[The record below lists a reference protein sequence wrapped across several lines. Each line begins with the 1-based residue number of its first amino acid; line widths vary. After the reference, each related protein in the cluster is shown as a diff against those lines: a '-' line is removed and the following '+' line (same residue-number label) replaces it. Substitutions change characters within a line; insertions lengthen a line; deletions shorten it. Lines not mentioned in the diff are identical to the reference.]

1 MNHVVDSAHLSVLQ
15 SQRTEIATIENLEPL
30 VELLSSTCAE
40 DRLVNWLVHDQTDS
54 KEKFFRLILANAF
67 LTKARAITNEENSAL
82 LCWVSP
88 KEHAANQKELI
99 RMLPQLKKLNY
110 LLRHSS
116 SFGIGIKLLQPFK
129 RSLRSYHISIL
140 AVHPS
145 KQKLGLANL
154 LLEPLFK
161 KSDEQK
167 IPVTVELTEENQ
179 LSIFRHYDFHVIESV
194 DIPEGPTIWHL
205 MRSPN

>member
-1 MNHVVDSAHLSVLQ
+1 MNHVVDSAHLSIWQ
-15 SQRTEIATIENLEPL
+15 SQHTEIATGEDLEPL
-30 VELLSSTCAE
+30 VELLFNTCAE
-40 DRLVNWLVHDQTDS
+40 DRLVNWLAQDQTES
-54 KEKFFRLILANAF
+54 KEKLFRLILANAF
-67 LTKARAITNEENSAL
+67 LPKAHAIKNEEGSAL
-82 LCWVSP
+82 LCWISP
-88 KEHAANQKELI
+88 KEHAANRKELVSLL
-99 RMLPQLKKLNY
+99 RQLKKLSD
-110 LLRHSS
+110 LARHSS
-116 SFGIGIKLLQPFK
+116 FGMGIKLLQPFK

-145 KQKLGLANL
+145 KQNQGLANL

-161 KSDEQK
+161 KSDAQK
-167 IPVTVELTEENQ
+167 IPVTVELTDENQ